1 MSNAQ
6 NDAIWEQR
14 YESYLEQGLSEE
26 MANIMANLDSFG
38 PAPVKQVKKQR
49 GIHASN
55 LHS

>member
-38 PAPVKQVKKQR
+38 PPVKQAKKQR
-49 GIHASN
+49 GIHASS